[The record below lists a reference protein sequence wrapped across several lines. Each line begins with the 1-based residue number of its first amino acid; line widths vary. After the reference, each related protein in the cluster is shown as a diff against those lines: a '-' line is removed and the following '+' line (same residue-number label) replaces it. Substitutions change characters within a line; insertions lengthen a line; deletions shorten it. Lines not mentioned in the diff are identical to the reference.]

1 MQEDARKVLLTPE
14 VRNTSAAGDVEA
26 GMAREKQTAEQIVE
40 RGYGLGYSNIHV
52 RKGGRGV
59 EWGEPFD
66 RNMAWEALVRRR
78 LDDVI
83 AYLRKTERAQKAKT
97 VAKKQERETIESLS
111 AKINDLQSRIAYLE
125 ERAGMGMQ

>member
-1 MQEDARKVLLTPE
+1 
-14 VRNTSAAGDVEA
+14 
-26 GMAREKQTAEQIVE
+26 MAKEKQTAEQIVE
-40 RGYGLGYSNIHV
+40 RGYGLGYSNIRV

-59 EWGEPFD
+59 EWGEPFY

-83 AYLRKTERAQKAKT
+83 AYLRKTERAQKAKKKT
-97 VAKKQERETIESLS
+97 AAKMERETIESLA
-111 AKINDLQSRIAYLE
+111 AKIENLRSRIAYLE